1 MDQFYKPSQKN
12 LEHFRF
18 FARAMQVHLP
28 PCPLAVLLKGAFWDI
43 QAHHA
48 LSCSAQLLLPG
59 YHTVTHIDRN
69 VPYHTVS

>member
-18 FARAMQVHLP
+18 FERAIPVHF
-28 PCPLAVLLKGAFWDI
+28 PLLLLKGAFWDI

-48 LSCSAQLLLPG
+48 LSCSAQLLFLG
-59 YHTVTHIDRN
+59 YHTVIHIDRK